1 MLVVDHEVG
10 PLGDPQLFQSR
21 HIVLNRLPIYAR
33 YQVHQGEVHPPAF
46 MVALVGRRGTLQS
59 IPLIPILAKI
69 GIEIVSEAGPLRT
82 P

>member
-1 MLVVDHEVG
+1 
-10 PLGDPQLFQSR
+10 
-21 HIVLNRLPIYAR
+21 
-33 YQVHQGEVHPPAF
+33 